1 MFKNKVIKNLK
12 KRQELIG
19 QPNTTLANKEDLLT
33 AANKLDMA
41 YVGSGNVS
49 SDE

>member
-19 QPNTTLANKEDLLT
+19 QPNIITIIKKKHKYLKE
-33 AANKLDMA
+33 KMQ
-41 YVGSGNVS
+41 
-49 SDE
+49 